1 MEIYTHTHKCVCV
14 RKKGEVWILFH
25 WWCPSNYTG
34 WLEVVSDPTRFVAG
48 SSSST
53 GKCYMILNLDLS
65 LFHGCFCCWIFSCFL
80 LSFGGDGRE
89 RFFFFLSFI
98 VYIIVLFFPPSRW
111 GRSTLELLVVL
122 CFFFYYRDLIFDSEL
137 AELNWNRV

>member
-1 MEIYTHTHKCVCV
+1 M
-14 RKKGEVWILFH
+14 
-25 WWCPSNYTG
+25 
-34 WLEVVSDPTRFVAG
+34 VSDPTRFVAG

-89 RFFFFLSFI
+89 RFFFFILHSVYYCFVFSSFKVGPFHFGI
-98 VYIIVLFFPPSRW
+98 TCGFV
-111 GRSTLELLVVL
+111 
-122 CFFFYYRDLIFDSEL
+122 FFFYYRDLIFDSEL
-137 AELNWNRV
+137 AELN